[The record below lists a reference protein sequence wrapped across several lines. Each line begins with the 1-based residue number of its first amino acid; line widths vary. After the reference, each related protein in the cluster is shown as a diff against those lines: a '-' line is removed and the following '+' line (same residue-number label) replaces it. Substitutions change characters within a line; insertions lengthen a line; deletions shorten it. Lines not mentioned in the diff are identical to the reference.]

1 LSEVLGF
8 LTGAIGVAK
17 SLADAFPAVI
27 VTTVSW
33 LAGAF
38 GTMTIVQ
45 AVKKHRKQTGGRAL
59 STFELR
65 SLAFLL
71 AAHITFIVA
80 YKFFNCEFDI
90 AVTHALLS
98 GLMTP
103 WVAAL
108 IIAFFKARAPKVVE
122 AARDPFSTDNFFV

>member
-1 LSEVLGF
+1 MSEVLGF
-8 LTGAIGVAK
+8 LNGAIGVAK
-17 SLADAFPAVI
+17 SLTDAFPGVI

-33 LAGAF
+33 LTGAL

-45 AVKKHRKQTGGRAL
+45 AVKKHRKQTGARPL

-65 SLAFLL
+65 SFAFLL
-71 AAHITFIVA
+71 AAHLTFIVA
-80 YKFFNCEFDI
+80 YKFFGCEFDM

-98 GLMTP
+98 GIMTP

-108 IIAFFKARAPKVVE
+108 IIAFFRARAPKVVE
-122 AARDPFSTDNFFV
+122 AARDPYSTDNFFV